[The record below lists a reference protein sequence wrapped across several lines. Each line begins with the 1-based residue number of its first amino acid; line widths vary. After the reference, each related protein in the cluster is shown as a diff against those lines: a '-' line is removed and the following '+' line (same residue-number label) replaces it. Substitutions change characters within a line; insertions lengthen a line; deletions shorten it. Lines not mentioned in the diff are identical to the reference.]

1 MTTRKFRAILADD
14 EPILLDYLQQKLAQ
28 FWPELQII
36 ATANNGLLALE
47 LIRQHQPDLVFL
59 DIQMPG
65 LTGLQVAGQLAA
77 SQEQI
82 QLAAG
87 QRQIHVATG
96 QQQIHVATGQRQIHV
111 ATGQQQIHL
120 ATGQQQSKTDIP
132 NCHCI
137 FITAYDEYAVQA
149 FEKAALDYLLKPVTD
164 ERLQHC
170 IRRLQATLARQTS
183 SDALPPLE
191 QQLQQLLQ
199 QLTPAVAP
207 LEWFHVGLAQQTK
220 LVHLSEVIFF
230 QACDKYTE
238 LVTRHE
244 RHLLRMSLKTLLPK
258 LPAGQYAQVHRAYL
272 VALAA
277 VRYIEKDIFGRQ
289 HIHLKEHSQ
298 LLPLS
303 RNFAGQFKQM

>member
-77 SQEQI
+77 SQ
-82 QLAAG
+82 
-87 QRQIHVATG
+87 
-96 QQQIHVATGQRQIHV
+96 QQIHLAASQEQIHV

-120 ATGQQQSKTDIP
+120 AAGQQQIHLAAGQQQSQPDIP

-149 FEKAALDYLLKPVTD
+149 FEQAALDYLLKPVTD

-170 IRRLQATLARQTS
+170 IRRLQATLARQPRL
-183 SDALPPLE
+183 DALPPLE

>member
-1 MTTRKFRAILADD
+1 MTARKVRAILADD

-28 FWPELQII
+28 FWPELQVI

-47 LIRQHQPDLVFL
+47 QIRQHQPDLAFL

-65 LTGLQVAGQLAA
+65 LTGLQIAGQLAA
-77 SQEQI
+77 SQQ
-82 QLAAG
+82 
-87 QRQIHVATG
+87 ATPE
-96 QQQIHVATGQRQIHV
+96 
-111 ATGQQQIHL
+111 L
-120 ATGQQQSKTDIP
+120 P

-149 FEKAALDYLLKPVTD
+149 FEQAALDYLLKPVSD

-170 IRRLQATLARQTS
+170 IRRVQA
-183 SDALPPLE
+183 ALTPQPAAYPTPPLTQQFQ

-199 QLTPAVAP
+199 QLPPAVAP

-220 LVHLSEVIFF
+220 LVHLSEVLFF
-230 QACDKYTE
+230 QASDKYTE

-244 RHLLRMSLKTLLPK
+244 RHLLRMPLKTLLPK

-289 HIHLKEHSQ
+289 HIHLKEHTQ

>member
-77 SQEQI
+77 SQ
-82 QLAAG
+82 
-87 QRQIHVATG
+87 
-96 QQQIHVATGQRQIHV
+96 
-111 ATGQQQIHL
+111 
-120 ATGQQQSKTDIP
+120 QQSKPDIP

-149 FEKAALDYLLKPVTD
+149 FEQAALDYLLKPVTD

-170 IRRLQATLARQTS
+170 IRRLQATLARQPRL
-183 SDALPPLE
+183 DAVPPLE

>member
-1 MTTRKFRAILADD
+1 MITMKFRAILADD

-77 SQEQI
+77 SQPPIQLGAGQQQI

-87 QRQIHVATG
+87 QQPNKPEL
-96 QQQIHVATGQRQIHV
+96 Q
-111 ATGQQQIHL
+111 
-120 ATGQQQSKTDIP
+120 

-149 FEKAALDYLLKPVTD
+149 FEQAALDYLLKPVTD

-170 IRRLQATLARQTS
+170 VRRLQATLARQPS
-183 SDALPPLE
+183 SDAPPHLE
-191 QQLQQLLQ
+191 QQLQRQLQQLLQ
-199 QLTPAVAP
+199 QLSPAVAP

-244 RHLLRMSLKTLLPK
+244 RHLLRMPLKTLLPK